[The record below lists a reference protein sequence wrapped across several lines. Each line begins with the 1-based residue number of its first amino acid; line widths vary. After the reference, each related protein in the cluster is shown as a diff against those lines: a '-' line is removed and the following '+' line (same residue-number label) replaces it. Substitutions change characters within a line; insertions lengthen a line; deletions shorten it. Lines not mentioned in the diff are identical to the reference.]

1 MSVLLMTIQI
11 APPGPEREQC
21 PSRRCYH
28 GPPFIVNHRDCTP
41 RPRCFSES
49 LDLTSSAILLV
60 SMQAVRT
67 VTEVAF
73 FDIFPHCVRNS
84 RVAKCCQYISADAD
98 QGEFADR
105 MLGRPLDWARPWNK
119 LSGHGWLCQT
129 ASIFD
134 PTGKLKQRA
143 QPAVH
148 GGGTVR

>member
-1 MSVLLMTIQI
+1 MSVLLMTIQRR
-11 APPGPEREQC
+11 PTT
-21 PSRRCYH
+21 SRKGTMPKSAMLPWPAVYRQPQGLH
-28 GPPFIVNHRDCTP
+28 ATP
-41 RPRCFSES
+41 TMLLES

-73 FDIFPHCVRNS
+73 FDILPHCVRNN

-143 QPAVH
+143 QLAVH